1 MCSRALDKTLW
12 TAVQDL
18 KIPQKK
24 KKEKLQ
30 DLKMILNFFRKH
42 FLAEVLFDYHGK
54 VLAHAFERFLAT
66 ISKEF

>member
-12 TAVQDL
+12 AAVQDL

-24 KKEKLQ
+24 KNLQ
-30 DLKMILNFFRKH
+30 DLKMLLIFFSKH

-54 VLAHAFERFLAT
+54 VLAHAFERFHET
-66 ISKEF
+66 ISEEF